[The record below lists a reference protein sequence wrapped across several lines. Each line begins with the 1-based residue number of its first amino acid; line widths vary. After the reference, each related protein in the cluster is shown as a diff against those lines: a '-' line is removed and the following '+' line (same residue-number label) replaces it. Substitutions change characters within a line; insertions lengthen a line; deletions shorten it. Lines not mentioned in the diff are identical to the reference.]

1 MRIAKVVGNVVSTIK
16 EETHYNKKMMIIE
29 YLDLELKPVG
39 ERCIALDAV
48 DSGIGDIVLTSKDGG
63 AAKMLFEDKTL
74 ISDVTICGV
83 IDHFTVEGN
92 VVKTT

>member
-29 YLDLELKPVG
+29 YLDLELNPLG
-39 ERCIALDAV
+39 ERVIALDAV

-63 AAKMLFEDKTL
+63 ATKMFFDNNIVQFAIFYKTP
-74 ISDVTICGV
+74 
-83 IDHFTVEGN
+83 
-92 VVKTT
+92 

>member
-29 YLDLELKPVG
+29 YLDLELNPIG
-39 ERCIALDAV
+39 ERVIALDAV
-48 DSGIGDIVLTSKDGG
+48 DAGIGDIVLTSKDGG
-63 AAKMLFEDKTL
+63 SAKMLFEDKSL
-74 ISDVTICGV
+74 IADVTICGV

>member
-1 MRIAKVVGNVVSTIK
+1 LRIAKVVGNVVSTIK

-29 YLDLELKPVG
+29 YLDLELNPVG
-39 ERCIALDAV
+39 ERVIALDAV

-63 AAKMLFEDKTL
+63 SAKMLFEDKSL

>member
-1 MRIAKVVGNVVSTIK
+1 MVSTIK

-29 YLDLELKPVG
+29 YLDLELNPIG
-39 ERCIALDAV
+39 ERVIALDAV
-48 DSGIGDIVLTSKDGG
+48 DAGIGDIVLTSKDGG
-63 AAKMLFEDKTL
+63 SAKMLFEDKSL
-74 ISDVTICGV
+74 IADVTICGV